1 MIFNNI
7 ILLYN
12 IMAEE
17 FNEDD
22 REDLIERGFNSEQLE
37 YLESLEMD
45 TEGLYADICHIMD
58 DFGDTAEQII
68 ESYREA
74 NNDNNPQQYAALQG
88 GRRRSK
94 KSRKGRTRKGR
105 TRKGRTRKGRSRKSR
120 RSMKNKRSRK
130 SRR

>member
-17 FNEDD
+17 FNQDD

-58 DFGDTAEQII
+58 DFGDTPEQII
-68 ESYREA
+68 ESYQDA
-74 NNDNNPQQYAALQG
+74 NNNNPPQEEAPQQG
-88 GRRRSK
+88 GIRRNPKKTRKTK
-94 KSRKGRTRKGR
+94 KSRRNKSRK
-105 TRKGRTRKGRSRKSR
+105 TKKSR
-120 RSMKNKRSRK
+120 RNK
-130 SRR
+130 SRRNKSKRNRR

>member
-22 REDLIERGFNSEQLE
+22 REDLIERGFSNEQLE

-45 TEGLYADICHIMD
+45 TEGLHADICHIMD
-58 DFGDTAEQII
+58 DFGDTPEQII
-68 ESYREA
+68 ESYQDA
-74 NNDNNPQQYAALQG
+74 NNNNPPQEEAPQQG
-88 GRRRSK
+88 GRRRKTK
-94 KSRKGRTRKGR
+94 KSRRNKKTK
-105 TRKGRTRKGRSRKSR
+105 KSR
-120 RSMKNKRSRK
+120 RNKSKRNK
-130 SRR
+130 SKRNRR

>member
-1 MIFNNI
+1 
-7 ILLYN
+7 
-12 IMAEE
+12 MAEE

-68 ESYREA
+68 ESYQDA
-74 NNDNNPQQYAALQG
+74 NNNPPQEEAPQQG
-88 GRRRSK
+88 GRRRKTK
-94 KSRKGRTRKGR
+94 KSRKGRSKKTRK
-105 TRKGRTRKGRSRKSR
+105 SRKSR
-120 RSMKNKRSRK
+120 RNK
-130 SRR
+130 SRRNKSKRNRR